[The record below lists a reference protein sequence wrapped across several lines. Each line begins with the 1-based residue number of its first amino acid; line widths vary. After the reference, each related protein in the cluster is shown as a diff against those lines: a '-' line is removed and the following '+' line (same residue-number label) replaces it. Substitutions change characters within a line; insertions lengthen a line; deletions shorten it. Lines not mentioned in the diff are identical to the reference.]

1 MKYSYDSN
9 YQKHT
14 TKLQVQDSSKNIVMK
29 TKIILISIII
39 SSLTFKGF
47 AQKDAEKVADKKYEQ
62 YAYINAIKTYERIA
76 KKGYKSEEMFKKLGN
91 SYYFNAD
98 LEQARKWYDELFYMT
113 QDVDAEYFYRYAQ
126 TLKASGEYAK
136 ADEMLLK
143 FSEKSG
149 ADSRAK
155 LFNTNRNYL
164 SEIKANSGRYK
175 IEDAG
180 INTKYSEYG
189 GAHYG
194 NKLIFTSA
202 RDTGFLFQRKHKWS
216 NQYFTKLYATEM
228 VTDTTLGTPVKFANK
243 IRIPFHEAT
252 PIFTKDGQ
260 TMYFTQNNYLKGKK
274 GENAKKIT
282 FFKIYKAKLI
292 DKEWSNVEE
301 LPFDSDNYS
310 VGHPALSPDEKTL
323 YFASDMPGTKGQSD
337 IFKCIIDEDGNYG
350 IPENLGSKINTEGRE
365 SFPFIS
371 EENEL
376 YFASDG
382 HPGLGG
388 LDIFVVEIA
397 KDGSYKKIKNIGEP
411 ANSSD
416 DDFGFLINSE
426 TRRGFLTS
434 NREGGKGSDDIYQFL
449 ETKSLRC
456 NQELYGIVTD
466 LESGNILSNAKVSLF
481 DAKFKLLTTYLS
493 DINGH
498 YNFEV
503 DCENDYYIRAEKVEY
518 TTFEKRINILNETG
532 KTEIPIQLE
541 KTIKEVKNGD
551 DLAKTFGI
559 KIIYFDL
566 DKSNIREDAAIEL
579 EKILDVMVENPTIK
593 INIKSHT
600 DSRASFEY
608 NDQLSERRAKSTLEW
623 LVKNGIDTGRLTA
636 KGYGERELVN
646 KCSDDVPCSEDEHQA
661 NRRSEFIIDGL

>member
-1 MKYSYDSN
+1 
-9 YQKHT
+9 
-14 TKLQVQDSSKNIVMK
+14 MK
-29 TKIILISIII
+29 TKIILFAIII

-47 AQKDAEKVADKKYEQ
+47 AQKIAEKNADKKYEQ
-62 YAYINAIKTYERIA
+62 FAYINAIKTYERIA

-98 LEQARKWYDELFYMT
+98 LEQARKWYDELFYLT
-113 QDVDAEYFYRYAQ
+113 QDVDSEYYYRYAQ

-155 LFNTNRNYL
+155 LFNSNRNYL

-189 GAHYG
+189 GAYYG

-216 NQYFTKLYATEM
+216 NQYFTKLYAAEL
-228 VTDTTLGTPVKFANK
+228 VSDTTLGKPVKFANK

-274 GENAKKIT
+274 GKNSEKIT
-282 FFKIYKAKLI
+282 LLKIYKAKLI
-292 DKEWSNVEE
+292 DKEWNNVEE

-337 IFKCIIDEDGNYG
+337 IFKCTIDEEGNYG

-397 KDGSYKKIKNIGEP
+397 KDGTFKKVKNIGET

-434 NREGGKGSDDIYQFL
+434 NREGGKGLDDIYQFL

-456 NQELYGIVTD
+456 NQELSGIVTD
-466 LESGNILSNAKVSLF
+466 LESGIILPNTKVSLF
-481 DAKFKLLTTYLS
+481 DDKFKLLTTFLS
-493 DINGH
+493 DTNGH
-498 YNFEV
+498 YQFEV
-503 DCENDYYIRAEKVEY
+503 ECENDYYIRAEKVEY
-518 TTFEKRINILNETG
+518 TTFEKRINIPNETG

-541 KTIKEVKNGD
+541 KTIKAVKNGD

-579 EKILDVMVENPTIK
+579 EKILDVMIENPTIK

-636 KGYGERELVN
+636 KGYGEGELVN
-646 KCSDDVPCSEDEHQA
+646 KCSDDVPCSEEEHQA
-661 NRRSEFIIDGL
+661 NRRSEFIINGL

>member
-1 MKYSYDSN
+1 
-9 YQKHT
+9 
-14 TKLQVQDSSKNIVMK
+14 MK

-62 YAYINAIKTYERIA
+62 YAYIDAIKTYERIA

-91 SYYFNAD
+91 SYYFNAE
-98 LEQARKWYDELFYMT
+98 LELAGKWYDELFSMT
-113 QDVDAEYFYRYAQ
+113 QDVEPEYFYRYSH
-126 TLKASGEYAK
+126 TLKVTGHYAK

-189 GAHYG
+189 GAYYG

-301 LPFDSDNYS
+301 LPFDSDNYR

-481 DAKFKLLTTYLS
+481 DDKFKLLTTYLS

-636 KGYGERELVN
+636 KGYGERQLVN

>member
-1 MKYSYDSN
+1 
-9 YQKHT
+9 
-14 TKLQVQDSSKNIVMK
+14 
-29 TKIILISIII
+29 
-39 SSLTFKGF
+39 
-47 AQKDAEKVADKKYEQ
+47 
-62 YAYINAIKTYERIA
+62 
-76 KKGYKSEEMFKKLGN
+76 MFKKLGN
-91 SYYFNAD
+91 SYYFNAE
-98 LEQARKWYDELFYMT
+98 LELAGKWYDELFSMT
-113 QDVDAEYFYRYAQ
+113 QDVEPEYFYRYSH
-126 TLKASGEYAK
+126 TLKVTGHYAK

-155 LFNTNRNYL
+155 LFKTNRNYL

-337 IFKCIIDEDGNYG
+337 IFKCTIDEDGNYG